1 MKCLQTIGSILSVL
15 GGNIAQLSI
24 GSLTCDSNIWLRS
37 SVVSV
42 LFSLIS
48 EIGLRTFY

>member
-24 GSLTCDSNIWLRS
+24 GSLTFDSMLLPH
-37 SVVSV
+37 VQQ
-42 LFSLIS
+42 FS
-48 EIGLRTFY
+48 